1 MFLDQDV
8 NCLILVLYQIVKS
21 QVKQLALNA
30 YFTSSKPEEDD
41 EHIQY
46 NTSEDRVKK
55 I

>member
-21 QVKQLALNA
+21 QVKQLTLNS
-30 YFTSSKPEEDD
+30 YPTSSKPEEDD
-41 EHIQY
+41 EYIYH
-46 NTSEDRVKK
+46 NTSEDRVKE